1 MPHKLIVC
9 GNAMVELAASQ
20 FAVCTVR
27 SGFCDFEGTVG
38 RECKMKEMKVSVAV
52 ETQKTTL
59 IVSILIK

>member
-1 MPHKLIVC
+1 MPHKLIVG
-9 GNAMVELAASQ
+9 GNAMAELAASQ

-38 RECKMKEMKVSVAV
+38 IECEMKEMKISVAI
-52 ETQKTTL
+52 ETQKTL

>member
-1 MPHKLIVC
+1 M
-9 GNAMVELAASQ
+9 AELAASQ

-38 RECKMKEMKVSVAV
+38 IECEMKEMKISVAI
-52 ETQKTTL
+52 ETQKTL